1 MYLQINK
8 VHCPLYKAFTNPSND
23 EANEVHAPKVH
34 HPKLQSCQS
43 VQLSS
48 AV

>member
-8 VHCPLYKAFTNPSND
+8 VHRPLYKAFTNPSND